1 MGRGPFVWQLS
12 QISAATYLAAPDQ
25 ATGIAAAFITR
36 RAGPGEAGGLSPR
49 RDTKEKEM
57 RKFVLMFLAVA
68 VLSIG
73 GLVGTAQADHGY
85 YGGYGRYGGYGG
97 CGYGGYGGGPVYR
110 SYRPLYYGGGYGGHH
125 HGHYHGHHH
134 HGGGIGLYFGF

>member
-1 MGRGPFVWQLS
+1 
-12 QISAATYLAAPDQ
+12 
-25 ATGIAAAFITR
+25 
-36 RAGPGEAGGLSPR
+36 
-49 RDTKEKEM
+49 M